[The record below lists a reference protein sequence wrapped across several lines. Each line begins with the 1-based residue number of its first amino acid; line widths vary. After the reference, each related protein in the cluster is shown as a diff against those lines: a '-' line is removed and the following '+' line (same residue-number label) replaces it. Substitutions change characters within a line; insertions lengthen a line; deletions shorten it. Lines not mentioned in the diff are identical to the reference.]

1 MKSLFGDLQ
10 SEIKSLNASMKDII
24 RLEGKLA
31 RINDLVDRIGVEQ
44 DDVEQRVRVLE
55 KNTNINSVRISGSER
70 IAWLALTSLLA
81 IAVAYMKT
89 QGA

>member
-31 RINDLVDRIGVEQ
+31 CINDLVDRIGVE
-44 DDVEQRVRVLE
+44 
-55 KNTNINSVRISGSER
+55 
-70 IAWLALTSLLA
+70 
-81 IAVAYMKT
+81 
-89 QGA
+89 

>member
-1 MKSLFGDLQ
+1 
-10 SEIKSLNASMKDII
+10 
-24 RLEGKLA
+24 
-31 RINDLVDRIGVEQ
+31 
-44 DDVEQRVRVLE
+44 VLE

-70 IAWLALTSLLA
+70 IAWLVLTSLLA